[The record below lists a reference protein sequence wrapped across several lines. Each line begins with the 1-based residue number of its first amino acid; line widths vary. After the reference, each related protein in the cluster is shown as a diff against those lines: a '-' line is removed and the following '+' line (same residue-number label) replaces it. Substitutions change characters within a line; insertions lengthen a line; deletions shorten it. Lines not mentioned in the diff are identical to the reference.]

1 MRRVASLLAALAALA
16 AGEVLDRVAVRVGAQ
31 VITESAVRRH
41 LRMEAFVE
49 NREPDLGAE
58 ARRKAAERLIDQT
71 LVRRELELNRYPTPP
86 ASEVEANLEGIRKG
100 RNEDAG
106 AFASSLARYGFSE
119 EELRNEVFYE
129 IALLR
134 FVDFRF
140 SPGVQVSEEETQQA
154 YEKEVVPEAQRR
166 NTAPPALEEARA
178 GIVKLLTYRKTTA
191 ALEQWLAQARQQVKI
206 RYFEEAF
213 R

>member
-1 MRRVASLLAALAALA
+1 MRRAASLLAALAALA

-41 LRMEAFVE
+41 LRMEAFVQ
-49 NREPDLGAE
+49 NREPDLSAE

-106 AFASSLARYGFSE
+106 ALRVQRRGF
-119 EELRNEVFYE
+119 
-129 IALLR
+129 
-134 FVDFRF
+134 
-140 SPGVQVSEEETQQA
+140 
-154 YEKEVVPEAQRR
+154 AQRGVLPDCAAAIR
-166 NTAPPALEEARA
+166 RLPVQPRRA
-178 GIVKLLTYRKTTA
+178 G
-191 ALEQWLAQARQQVKI
+191 E
-206 RYFEEAF
+206 
-213 R
+213 

>member
-154 YEKEVVPEAQRR
+154 YEKEVVQRR

>member
-1 MRRVASLLAALAALA
+1 MRHAVAWLAVLAALA

-41 LRMEAFVE
+41 LRMEAFVQ
-49 NREPDLGAE
+49 NRAPDAGAE
-58 ARRKAAERLIDQT
+58 ARRKAAERLIDQA
-71 LVRRELELNRYPTPP
+71 LVRRELELNRYPPPP
-86 ASEVEANLEGIRKG
+86 AAEVEANLEQIRKG

-106 AFASSLARYGFSE
+106 GFARSLERYAFSE
-119 EELRNEVFYE
+119 EELRNEVSYE

-140 SPGVQVSEEETQQA
+140 SPGVQVSEEEAQQA

-166 NTAPPALEEARA
+166 NAAPPALDEERA